1 LHFALDLPAEPTLH
15 RITRFG
21 GWCLSADGIPTS
33 EVRVLMNGE
42 PSFRLTG
49 SPRPD
54 VAAAFPMYPFA
65 RNGGFVG
72 DVVLPQ
78 ESGLND
84 EISISIEVRFA
95 DGTSTTA
102 YSRTFSVAQA
112 FHPWLPR
119 NRSYDLKSL
128 LQDPYA
134 RTSCPTGGKAPC
146 CEYRWQEIAGAL
158 HFCSKSR
165 LPTVRLIETGVT
177 HPWGDKARELI
188 RAVEPDQV
196 FLDFGAGIKRPD
208 ELAVNAVFLDAIQF
222 PNIDVVTASDRLP
235 FKDETFSLVVSQ
247 AVFEHLP
254 NPFRAAKEVLR
265 VLKPGGSILIDT
277 AFMTPFHADPD
288 HYFNMT
294 SEGLRAIM
302 NGYEIIEIGVQPY
315 QAASIGLILQLETV
329 LPLMKEGRWRRR
341 LEILLDEIR
350 REGHELDDDIGPLG
364 QRTIA
369 AGVFVVARKPGR

>member
-1 LHFALDLPAEPTLH
+1 
-15 RITRFG
+15 
-21 GWCLSADGIPTS
+21 
-33 EVRVLMNGE
+33 MNGE

-49 SPRPD
+49 SPRAD

-78 ESGLND
+78 ESSLND
-84 EISISIEVRFA
+84 GISISIEVRFA
-95 DGTSTTA
+95 DGTSKIA
-102 YSRTFSVAQA
+102 YSRIFSVTQA
-112 FHPWLPR
+112 SHPWPPR
-119 NRSYDLKSL
+119 DRSYDLKSL
-128 LQDPYA
+128 LHDPYA
-134 RTSCPTGGKAPC
+134 RTSYPAGGQAPYS
-146 CEYRWQEIAGAL
+146 EYRWQEIAGAL

-165 LPTVRLIETGVT
+165 LPTVRLVETGVT
-177 HPWGDKARELI
+177 HPWGDKAREFI

-196 FLDFGAGIKRPD
+196 FLDFGAGIKRPE
-208 ELAVNAVFLDAIQF
+208 ELAANAVFLDAIHF
-222 PNIDVVTASDRLP
+222 PNVDVVTASELLP

-254 NPFRAAKEVLR
+254 NPFQAAKEILR
-265 VLKPGGSILIDT
+265 VLKPGGSVLIDT

-294 SEGLRAIM
+294 TEGLRAVM
-302 NGYEIIEIGVQPY
+302 NGYEIIEVGVQPH

-341 LEILLDEIR
+341 FEILLDEIR

-369 AGVFVVARKPGR
+369 AGVFVVARKPARR